1 VGSEHGSFSVR
12 LAEVFEGGV
21 IFLWCGGGVVLQGVF
36 EILSVF
42 CVVNRGEVVVG
53 LW

>member
-1 VGSEHGSFSVR
+1 VGSEYGSFSVR

-21 IFLWCGGGVVLQGVF
+21 IFLWCGGGWFFAGGFEVLG
-36 EILSVF
+36 VF